1 MTSLAQTLKQYFD
14 IAIETDPALKEV
26 YDEKKL
32 DECGKYINNRAIK
45 LASNNMA
52 IVESSVVFK
61 WARDFFYRD
70 MEDENAKP
78 EIEKGA
84 DKRIK
89 DEIPVATAELFAKN
103 RIGQF
108 YADEH
113 SGTPEGSKPSEEV
126 QHVFTTWLRD
136 KPDLLKHVKKHVKL
150 AEVA

>member
-1 MTSLAQTLKQYFD
+1 MQEWVKQ
-14 IAIETDPALKEV
+14 AKALHQCIV
-26 YDEKKL
+26 RCSYYKK
-32 DECGKYINNRAIK
+32 
-45 LASNNMA
+45 MA
-52 IVESSVVFK
+52 NQEEILVF
-61 WARDFFYRD
+61 
-70 MEDENAKP
+70 
-78 EIEKGA
+78 IQ
-84 DKRIK
+84 K
-89 DEIPVATAELFAKN
+89 DGIPVATAELFAKN